1 MTTIVPQKMTYGEFL
16 NFDDGTDY
24 LYELEDGNLCLV
36 PFESDN
42 NRNIVSFLYA
52 YFLSSGISYSQIST
66 KTGIV
71 VPSELVNVRV
81 PDLVIFS
88 LELRSILKQLKQSL
102 ILMDMPAPSL
112 VVEVVSPNQSKRD
125 YEDKRQEYGN
135 QSKRD
140 YEDKRQEYGA
150 RGIPEYW
157 IVDPLLNKVTVLQ
170 LIDREYQDQ
179 VYTADQPIVS
189 LLLGKTTLTA
199 QAILTGGET

>member
-125 YEDKRQEYGN
+125 YEDKRQEYG
-135 QSKRD
+135 
-140 YEDKRQEYGA
+140 A

-170 LIDREYQDQ
+170 LKDGVYQDQ

-199 QAILTGGET
+199 QAILTGGEV

>member
-125 YEDKRQEYGN
+125 YEDKRQEYGT
-135 QSKRD
+135 
-140 YEDKRQEYGA
+140 

-157 IVDPLLNKVTVLQ
+157 IVDPLLTKVTVLQ

-179 VYTADQPIVS
+179 VYTGNQPIVS